1 MTHLTAPDLPP
12 TPLRDL
18 HLTLCLILQFSLLY
32 LQTHNFSNMT
42 LLNDSLSAYLTPLL
56 QKHTAGKAI
65 IYDDLIQSWKAAE
78 QVMKADFDPAVSVR
92 TMIVCVFL
100 I

>member
-1 MTHLTAPDLPP
+1 
-12 TPLRDL
+12 
-18 HLTLCLILQFSLLY
+18 
-32 LQTHNFSNMT
+32 MT

-56 QKHTAGKAI
+56 EKHTAGKAI

-92 TMIVCVFL
+92 TMIVFCVFNITPHVYL
-100 I
+100 SHRNN